1 MTTLAAPVAVTQR
14 RATVW
19 ALARIEAKRYAKHPL
34 FLVGA
39 VLATMFSAG
48 EFGPEELDY
57 HVIPSFFIG
66 VLGIVVAA
74 RLTTSTE
81 RSAQLVDA
89 APVTQTARTAAMC
102 LACAVPAVTGL
113 AIVVMHRLFV
123 IQEPIPALLYG
134 TYGPTDRFVI
144 SVIVPV
150 IACAGGPLLGVAVA
164 RWLRFPGA
172 ALLAVIAVLFWSN
185 ITAYGPA
192 QMSSLLPGSMDSA
205 SLFAKV
211 LHMFTPYTAF
221 VSGNGDG
228 EHPTTVMTSFTGSPG
243 WFGSPPCGGPDG
255 LLMRRPRSARQRH
268 ASARLAERLL
278 ARRATAVPRTAARR
292 AIDRRPE
299 GWKRPPHC
307 ARHLP
312 PQTEGVLCSVFSAH
326 SSPSCRPSRSL

>member
-74 RLTTSTE
+74 RLTASTE

-102 LACAVPAVTGL
+102 LACAVPAATGL

-123 IQEPIPALLYG
+123 IHEPIPALLYG

-144 SVIVPV
+144 SVVVPV

-205 SLFAKV
+205 SLFARV

-221 VSGNGDG
+221 ISGNGDG

-243 WFGSPPCGGPDG
+243 WFAVWTLALCG
-255 LLMRRPRSARQRH
+255 
-268 ASARLAERLL
+268 LAATAALWRGAAGE
-278 ARRATAVPRTAARR
+278 ARRTIGRTFVALVAVALVALILSVAT
-292 AIDRRPE
+292 
-299 GWKRPPHC
+299 GN
-307 ARHLP
+307 
-312 PQTEGVLCSVFSAH
+312 QTEFKTTREGTVAVALAAL
-326 SSPSCRPSRSL
+326 R